1 MSSTKTLGPA
11 SAGAPLAGVLAAVR
25 RSTVFYPLVGLIVVC
40 VVMTFASDTFLSS
53 GNITNILRQVS
64 INAIIA
70 AGMTLVILTGGID
83 LSVGAVMALSG
94 TLAAGLMAGGVNG
107 GLALVICLGVGT
119 VFGLAN
125 GAFVALAGM
134 PPIIVTLA
142 TMGIA
147 RGLALIYT
155 GGYPISGLPPW
166 IRFFGSGT
174 VLGVQMP
181 IVMMV
186 VVYVL
191 AWVLLERTPFGRYV
205 YAIGGNETATRLSG
219 VRVSRTKLA
228 VYGLSGLA
236 TAIAAVVLTSRL
248 MSGQPGAGEG
258 FELDAIAA
266 VVLGGTAIA
275 GGRGS
280 LIGTLLGALL
290 LGVLNNGLNM
300 VGVNP
305 YVQTV
310 VKGGIILLAIYIGRE
325 RRT

>member
-1 MSSTKTLGPA
+1 MSSTKTAVPA
-11 SAGAPLAGVLAAVR
+11 PGGSFLPGGLAAIR

-40 VVMTFASDTFLSS
+40 VVMTFASDTFLSA

-70 AGMTLVILTGGID
+70 VGMTLVILTGGID

-94 TLAAGLMAGGVNG
+94 TLAAGLMAGGING
-107 GLALVICLGVGT
+107 GIGILVCLGVGLG
-119 VFGLAN
+119 FGLAN
-125 GAFVALAGM
+125 GAFVAYAKM

-155 GGYPISGLPPW
+155 GGYPISGLPTW
-166 IRFFGSGT
+166 MRFFGAGS
-174 VLGVQMP
+174 VLGVQTP
-181 IVMMV
+181 IVVMI
-186 VVYVL
+186 VVYVVG
-191 AWVLLERTPFGRYV
+191 WVLLERTPFGRYV

-219 VRVSRTKLA
+219 VRVSPTKLI

-236 TAIAAVVLTSRL
+236 S
-248 MSGQPGAGEG
+248 
-258 FELDAIAA
+258 AIAA
-266 VVLGGTAIA
+266 VVLGGTSIA

-325 RRT
+325 RRR